1 MTDPLQVNTREGVCT
16 LTLNRPDKRN
26 ALNEVLYARLTE
38 ALARAADEERVRVVR
53 LTGAGPDFTAGS
65 DLAEFRELARSGGE
79 LRGSALLEF
88 LHAVVDFPK
97 PLVAQVHGSA
107 AGIGTTLM
115 LHCDFSLAVE
125 TARFVTPFV
134 ALGVVPEFGSSRL
147 LPALVGHSRAAEIL
161 LLGRALTAREAE
173 ALGLITRSCKPGSLD
188 AESWTLCQRLSA
200 LPAGALAASRR
211 LLRSDEFRR
220 DLHRVI
226 DQEAEV
232 FAQQMQT
239 PEHREAVEAFFARS
253 D

>member
-26 ALNEVLYARLTE
+26 ALNQFLYARLTE
-38 ALARAADEERVRVVR
+38 ALARAAGEERVRVVR

-97 PLVAQVHGSA
+97 PLVAQVHGNA

-188 AESWTLCQRLSA
+188 AESWALCQRLA
-200 LPAGALAASRR
+200 ELPRGALSASRR
-211 LLRSDEFRR
+211 LLRTEEFCRE
-220 DLHRVI
+220 LHRVI

-232 FAQQMQT
+232 FSRQMQS
-239 PEHREAVEAFFARS
+239 PEHREAVEAFLSRS
-253 D
+253 H